1 METEKKPIVKQVPV
15 YLLEHKYDVI
25 KKLASLN
32 RESLTKWIESA
43 IDLKIKKEDK

>member
-1 METEKKPIVKQVPV
+1 MKNVKQVPV
-15 YLLEHKYDVI
+15 YLLDEKYQVV
-25 KKLASLN
+25 KKLASSK